1 MDARHLILKKGC
13 YLKKY
18 NVFVCIAKQIFASS
32 MLSSDENADI
42 YNGVM
47 FSVGNKE
54 IPMHVLD

>member
-18 NVFVCIAKQIFASS
+18 VFVFIAKQIFGSS